1 MKKLLIAIIVFIL
14 LIFILVQFL
23 PSTKVTFHN
32 LTSSR
37 DSFMCE
43 EDKEGVTQKN
53 EFDVKDEISVCFYI
67 TSIQEEETYRIT
79 VRVYK
84 VGKKNE
90 LQDVLDMYEEVPHG
104 DNRIQLQLDF
114 DPGQYLVEVYSIRT
128 FLFRLSFTVL

>member
-14 LIFILVQFL
+14 VIIILVQFL

-43 EDKEGVTQKN
+43 EDKEGLTKKN
-53 EFDVKDEISVCFYI
+53 EFDAKDEISVCFNI
-67 TSIQEEETYRIT
+67 TSIKEEETYPIS

-84 VGKKNE
+84 VGMKNE
-90 LQDVLDMYEEVPHG
+90 LQDVLDMYKEVPHG
-104 DNRIQLQLDF
+104 ENRIQLQLDF
-114 DPGQYLVEVYSIRT
+114 EPGQYLVDVYSIRT
-128 FLFRLSFTVL
+128 FLFTLSFTVL